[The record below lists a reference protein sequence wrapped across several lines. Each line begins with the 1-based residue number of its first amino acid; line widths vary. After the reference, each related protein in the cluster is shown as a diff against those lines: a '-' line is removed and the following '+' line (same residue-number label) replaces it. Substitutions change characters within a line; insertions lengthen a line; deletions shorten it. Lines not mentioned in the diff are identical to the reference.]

1 MHENQI
7 ASAILD
13 EAFDVHNTY
22 GPGIFERVYE
32 AALAGRLRDN
42 GFQVSRQHLVRISD
56 KYISDEPAFFI
67 DLLVE
72 NKVIVELKSVDKIHS
87 KHKKQVLTY
96 LRLSNLRLGL
106 LLNFNEERLKNGI
119 HRIVNNL

>member
-7 ASAILD
+7 ARAILD

-42 GFQVSRQHLVRISD
+42 GFLVLRQHLIHISD

-72 NKVIVELKSVDKIHS
+72 NKVIVELKSVDKVHS